1 MTEVITFSD
10 TSIKIQNGIHDHT
23 NSSGT
28 AGYVIKAGGDGSWSW
43 QDPYPK
49 VSVTDF
55 SGSVK
60 GNVIIG
66 HEAANYGNTPNYN
79 VVIGVQ
85 AAYNAP
91 DAAGG
96 YAHIAIGRYAQYNGG
111 YKDYSISIG
120 ASAGYENQGQDSIA
134 IGHVAGAYTLKDNSI
149 AIGSLSGY
157 ENSGTSETIYLG
169 YRAGIN
175 GSGSKSI
182 LIGGYTSASST
193 SATNEIVIGHS
204 AVGQGSNS
212 ISLGVKD
219 TDRTLYIGRGKIGHM
234 GWNDFFGLAH
244 VDHATITNFALI
256 QLYTGATIINS
267 AANQEV
273 AFAIGGSDK
282 MTINSSTTTIT
293 GNVVMGSYDITLD
306 NFSLKDA
313 LQFMLRKGLRGR
325 RYSGYYSDNFSF
337 FDTATPINTSGKI
350 EEYMYTNISIGDE
363 GSYYSYKWTGF
374 FIPNANNYYYFQT
387 TSDDASY
394 VVVNGITV
402 VNNGGLHGT
411 QTRNGYIY
419 LYSGTYNK
427 IQVYFGENS
436 GGANMKLEWTVSGG
450 SYSNDLS
457 NYFLG

>member
-10 TSIKIQNGIHDHT
+10 TSIKVANGIHDHT

-28 AGYVIKAGGDGSWSW
+28 AGYFITASGDGSWSW
-43 QDPYPK
+43 QHPK
-49 VSVTDF
+49 ITITDF
-55 SGSVK
+55 SGSQT

-66 HEAANYGNTPNYN
+66 HEAANYGNTESDN
-79 VVIGVQ
+79 VIIGVQ

-91 DAAGG
+91 DALGAN
-96 YAHIAIGRYAQYNGG
+96 AHIAIGSYAQYNGG
-111 YKDYSISIG
+111 YKDYSIAIG
-120 ASAGYENQGQDSIA
+120 HACGYENQGQDSIA
-134 IGHVAGAYTLKDNSI
+134 IGQQAGTYSLKDNSI
-149 AIGSLSGY
+149 AIGFYAGY
-157 ENSGTSETIYLG
+157 FNSGTSETIYLG

>member
-10 TSIKIQNGIHDHT
+10 TSIKVASGIHDHT

-28 AGYVIKAGGDGSWSW
+28 SGYVIKADGNGSWSW

-49 VSVTDF
+49 VSVTDLSS
-55 SGSVK
+55 SGS
-60 GNVIIG
+60 VIIG
-66 HEAANYGNTPNYN
+66 HEAAKYGIPNYN
-79 VVIGVQ
+79 VIIGVQ

-91 DAAGG
+91 DNAGAFG
-96 YAHIAIGRYAQYNGG
+96 HIAIGPYAQYNGG
-111 YKDYSISIG
+111 YKDYSIAIG
-120 ASAGYENQGQDSIA
+120 YGSGYENQGSNTIA
-134 IGHVAGAYTLKDNSI
+134 IGQEAGGYSLKDNSI
-149 AIGSLSGY
+149 AIGYYAGY
-157 ENSGTSETIYLG
+157 FNSGTSETIYLG
-169 YRAGIN
+169 YRAGLD

-219 TDRTLYIGRGKIGHM
+219 TERTLYIGRGIVGNV
-234 GWNDFFGLAH
+234 GYNDHFTLAH
-244 VDHATITNFALI
+244 IDHATTTNYALI
-256 QLYTGATIINS
+256 QSNAGATVINS

-282 MTINSSTTTIT
+282 MTVNSSTTTIT
-293 GNVVMGSYDITLD
+293 GNVVMGSYDIILD
-306 NFSLKDA
+306 SFSLKDS
-313 LQFMLRKGLRGR
+313 LKFMLRNGLRGR

-350 EEYMYTNISIGDE
+350 EEYMYISINLGDE
-363 GSYYSYKWTGF
+363 GSLYSYKWTGF
-374 FIPNANNYYYFQT
+374 FIPNANNNYYFQT
-387 TSDDASY
+387 TSDDASH
-394 VVVNGITV
+394 VVVNGTTV
-402 VNNGGLHGT
+402 VNNGGTHGT

-436 GGANMKLEWTVSGG
+436 GGANIKFEWAVSGA
-450 SYSNDLS
+450 SYSTDLS

>member
-10 TSIKIQNGIHDHT
+10 TSIKIQNGIHDHI

-79 VVIGVQ
+79 VIIGVQ

-91 DAAGG
+91 NSGAG
-96 YAHIAIGRYAQYNGG
+96 YAHIAIGSYAQYNGG
-111 YKDYSISIG
+111 YKDYSIAIG
-120 ASAGYENQGQDSIA
+120 YGSGYENQGQNSIA
-134 IGHVAGAYTLKDNSI
+134 IGQEAGGYSLKDNSI
-149 AIGSLSGY
+149 AIGYYSGY
-157 ENSGTSETIYLG
+157 ANSGTSETVYLG

-182 LIGGYTSASST
+182 LIGGYSAASST

-244 VDHATITNFALI
+244 IDHATITNFALL

-273 AFAIGGSDK
+273 AFAVGGTDK
-282 MTINSSTTTIT
+282 MTVNSSTTTIT
-293 GNVVMGSYDITLD
+293 GNVIMGSNDIIIDDT
-306 NFSLKDA
+306 SLITA
-313 LQFMLRKGLRGR
+313 LGFMLRKGLRGR
-325 RYSGYYSDNFSF
+325 KYTGYFADSLTW
-337 FDTATPINTSGKI
+337 FDTASVVNTSGKM
-350 EEYMYTNISIGDE
+350 EEYMYVSINLGDE

-374 FIPNANNYYYFQT
+374 FIPNANNWYYFQT
-387 TSDDASY
+387 TSDDASFVY
-394 VVVNGITV
+394 VNGTQV
-402 VNNGGLHGT
+402 VNNGGTHGS
-411 QTRNGYIY
+411 QVRNGYLY

-427 IQVYFGENS
+427 IEVYFGENA
-436 GGANMKLEWTVSGG
+436 GGAKMEFEWAAYGG
-450 SYSNDLS
+450 SYSTDLS
-457 NYFLG
+457 VHFVG